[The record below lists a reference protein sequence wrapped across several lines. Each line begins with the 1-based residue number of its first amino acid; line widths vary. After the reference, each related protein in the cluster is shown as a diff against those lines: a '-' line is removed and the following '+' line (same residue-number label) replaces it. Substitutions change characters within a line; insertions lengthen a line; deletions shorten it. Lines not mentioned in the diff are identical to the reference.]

1 MCRRWQLSTIFL
13 SVILHSCFIGIMT
26 TGLLLVHVVV
36 SGEGL
41 IFIRWCNRT
50 GIVKGRWRSE
60 FFSIF
65 YYKIKENILIQ
76 IMQDSLSLCHRPPFV
91 SLFLANSEKQMQLR
105 CHVGFCDEV
114 AWNKGSKRNGGIIA
128 SLCFISLLNYVLFF
142 RLIVWWMSPSGTHH
156 FLFLIRTNTSF
167 DLKVKGKLY
176 PILYFHICLWI
187 KLIFLLTS
195 SKKLH
200 LF

>member
-1 MCRRWQLSTIFL
+1 M
-13 SVILHSCFIGIMT
+13 
-26 TGLLLVHVVV
+26 
-36 SGEGL
+36 
-41 IFIRWCNRT
+41 N
-50 GIVKGRWRSE
+50 

-91 SLFLANSEKQMQLR
+91 SLFLANSEKHRQLR

-187 KLIFLLTS
+187 KLIFSLTS
-195 SKKLH
+195 SKKFH
-200 LF
+200 LFKGYFQIAIIFKMTITKKLLWYKGYFQIPNFVDDSCPFRGTPNIN